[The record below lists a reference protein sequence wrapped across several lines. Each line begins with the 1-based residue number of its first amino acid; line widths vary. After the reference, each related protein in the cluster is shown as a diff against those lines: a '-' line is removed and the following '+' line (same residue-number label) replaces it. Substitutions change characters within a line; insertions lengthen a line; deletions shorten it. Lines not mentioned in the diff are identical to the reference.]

1 MSRPAVFYINV
12 FALIVV
18 LVVIGMALYAWG
30 VR

>member
-1 MSRPAVFYINV
+1 MSRPAVFYIIV

-18 LVVIGMALYAWG
+18 LVVIGMALYACG